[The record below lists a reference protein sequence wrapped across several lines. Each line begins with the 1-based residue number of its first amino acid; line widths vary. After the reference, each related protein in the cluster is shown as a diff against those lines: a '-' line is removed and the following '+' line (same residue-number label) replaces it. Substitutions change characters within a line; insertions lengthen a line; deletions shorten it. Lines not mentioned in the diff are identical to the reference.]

1 MRELTGIKCHKLFT
15 PFQEIDD
22 ALVRIDD
29 GRILD
34 IIHDGTATNEGILD
48 ATKFI
53 VAPGYVDIHLH
64 GVKGYDATSGGSVAI
79 KGMSESLVKYGVT
92 SFFPSAVAAS
102 KETLLDFLGH
112 TKEMWEEKPPGSRVA
127 GAHLEGPFI
136 SPEKPGAMLTEFFR
150 NPDSTEFL
158 EYIEK
163 CGNMP
168 LRMTLAPELPNAI
181 DIIKLANE
189 HGVTL
194 SLGHTNATYEVS
206 EKAID
211 LGVNL
216 INHFY
221 TMMRG
226 FHHRDP
232 GLVASGL
239 TRKKVIV
246 ELLTDLVH
254 VHPAVIDFTYRIKGP
269 EGIAI
274 ITDATPAA
282 GMPDGEYIVGG
293 QVKTYA
299 KFGRCLQA
307 NGNLAQGALTMDQ
320 TVRNIGIRL
329 GIEPKSIF
337 MMSSSTPAKAV
348 HLDQSIGSIEPGKNA
363 DFVILDQNYNV
374 VYTIVGGILFHNAS

>member
-1 MRELTGIKCHKLFT
+1 MRKLNGIKCHKLFT

-34 IIHDGTATNEGILD
+34 IIHDGTAINEGILD
-48 ATKFI
+48 ATKLI

-92 SFFPSAVAAS
+92 SFFPSAVTTS
-102 KETLLDFLGH
+102 KQTLLDFLEN
-112 TKEMWEEKPPGSRVA
+112 TREMWEEKPHGSRVA

-136 SPEKPGAMLTEFFR
+136 SPKKPGAMLTEFFR
-150 NPDSTEFL
+150 KPDSTEFL
-158 EYIEK
+158 KYIEK

-189 HGVTL
+189 NGVTL
-194 SLGHTNATYEVS
+194 SLGHTNATYEES
-206 EKAID
+206 DKAID
-211 LGVNL
+211 LGVSL

-221 TMMRG
+221 TMMRS

-232 GLVASGL
+232 GLIASGL
-239 TRKKVIV
+239 TRKNVIV

-254 VHPAVIDFTYRIKGP
+254 VHPAVMDLTFRIKGP

-293 QVKTYA
+293 QVKVYV
-299 KFGRCLQA
+299 KDGKCLQA

-320 TVRNIGIRL
+320 TVRNVGSIL
-329 GIEPKSIF
+329 KIEPKSLL
-337 MMSSSTPAKAV
+337 MMSSFTPAKAV
-348 HLDQSIGSIEPGKNA
+348 HMDKLIGSIEPGKYA
-363 DFVILDQNYNV
+363 DFVILDQDYNV
-374 VYTIVGGILFHNAS
+374 VYTVVGGILFYNAS